1 MVRRVE
7 QLVRGQDHQAEQVVR
22 GQDHQVEQLDQH
34 SLRSTQK
41 VTLFLMDFDSNHA
54 AFYLLKIYN
63 EIMLIILFIVSC

>member
-7 QLVRGQDHQAEQVVR
+7 QLVRGQDHQVDQVVR

-54 AFYLLKIYN
+54 AFYLLSITA
-63 EIMLIILFIVSC
+63 ESIMK